1 MHVGASIHI
10 ILSCPN
16 LSKHG
21 YPFINRVEISKHLCN
36 SFINCV
42 IFINLFNIFNIKIKN
57 NLKIKNYIDIIL
69 KNRQ

>member
-1 MHVGASIHI
+1 MHVGVSIHI
-10 ILSCPN
+10 IFSCQN

-21 YPFINRVEISKHLCN
+21 YPFINRVKISKHLGN

-57 NLKIKNYIDIIL
+57 KKLY
-69 KNRQ
+69 

>member
-1 MHVGASIHI
+1 MHVGVSIHI
-10 ILSCPN
+10 ILSCQN
-16 LSKHG
+16 LSKYG

-42 IFINLFNIFNIKIKN
+42 IFINLFNIFN
-57 NLKIKNYIDIIL
+57 LKIKNYIDIIL

>member
-1 MHVGASIHI
+1 MSIHI
-10 ILSCPN
+10 ILSCQN
-16 LSKHG
+16 LSEHG
-21 YPFINRVEISKHLCN
+21 YPFINHVEISKHLCN